1 MDTLAASLLPRPRAP
16 RWPLLAVVLA
26 LHLLAWQGLRGL
38 GLRVPEWRAE
48 EPVMT
53 AIVIP
58 VDQPVVRPVP
68 AVPDPVLASAS
79 IEPPRVEISVPTETV
94 PVTLPEPVQV
104 AAPIELPSVATAPQP
119 RPVSALR
126 VDIGEIDYLRAPTPR
141 YPPAARRLR
150 LQGVVQLLVAVDVQG
165 RVSGAVVHSSSGY
178 VELDSAARQ
187 AVFDARFRPYRV
199 DGEPRAVEVL
209 VPVQF
214 ALNTQRASRPSLE
227 AHAPNA

>member
-1 MDTLAASLLPRPRAP
+1 LAI
-16 RWPLLAVVLA
+16 VLA

-38 GLRVPEWRAE
+38 GLPVPQWRAE

-53 AIVIP
+53 AIVTP
-58 VDQPVVRPVP
+58 AAEPAARPTPVVPSPVV
-68 AVPDPVLASAS
+68 ARAS
-79 IEPPRVEISVPTETV
+79 IEPPRVEISVPAEV
-94 PVTLPEPVQV
+94 VSITLPEPVQV
-104 AAPIELPSVATAPQP
+104 AAPSELPTAVIASPP
-119 RPVSALR
+119 RPAGTLR
-126 VDIGEIDYLRAPTPR
+126 VDIAEIDYLRAPTPR

-165 RVSGAVVHSSSGY
+165 RVSGAVVQSSSGHA
-178 VELDSAARQ
+178 ELDSAARQ
-187 AVFDARFRPYRV
+187 AVFDARFRPYQV

-214 ALNTQRASRPSLE
+214 ALSLQRASRPSLE